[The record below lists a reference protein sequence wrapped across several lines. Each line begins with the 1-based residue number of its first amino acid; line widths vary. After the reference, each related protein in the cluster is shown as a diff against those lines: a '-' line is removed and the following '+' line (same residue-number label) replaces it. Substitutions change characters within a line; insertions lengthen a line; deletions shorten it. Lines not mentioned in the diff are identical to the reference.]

1 VSIVAGRYALIIANA
16 IYEDSSLAQLRA
28 PSHDAEALR
37 RVLEDE
43 NIGGFDVR
51 VVADAGMRDVQ
62 LAVVE
67 FFTARRS
74 GDLALLHFSGHG
86 LKDPRGDLYFATR
99 DTELRHLRATGVA
112 SAFVNLQISDCAARR
127 VVVILDCCYS
137 GAFAKGALSRAD
149 RSVNLAEEFRPA
161 EEERGKGRVV
171 LTAASSTQYA
181 FDGDEL
187 SEANDSPSVFTTA
200 LVEGLQ
206 TGAADLNEDG
216 EISVEDLY
224 EYVYNQ
230 VRRRTPYQVP
240 QKHSFAI
247 EGELVIAQSVRPL
260 VFPHDLRANLDSAS
274 VAARLEAVGE
284 LRRWLASPKPARR
297 SAARTELQWRQH
309 NDDSLTVRQQAEA
322 VLAGAAAE
330 DSATGDRPMSK
341 PESRATP
348 ATTDPSRRA
357 DVGRSTQPVPPTHR
371 PPEPARTT
379 KAQATSRPPPA
390 VPSEEE
396 LPPTAAHDGVGA
408 GTGIT
413 QDRSIGAPAPP
424 LRRNG
429 TRTDRRR
436 RIALVTAAVIALGAV
451 TGSALWFFLLQ
462 DRSPGRASPAPSST
476 APSST
481 APGCGAINDQFDT
494 ASLAPGWERLNGG
507 RFAVSDGAMAITA
520 SDGADVRSDLQGAV
534 TAPFLARTLRG
545 DFRIE
550 TTVTVDPQYS
560 YQGAGLLLYRDTKNY
575 VRLERGFGSQGAI
588 VFEYASD
595 GRHTKLHGPFSRD
608 ADPIK
613 TSATVVGLRL
623 VRTGKSIKGFWR
635 QAGAT
640 TWQELSGTPS
650 LAGRVKTGVAVL
662 NRSQPP
668 AGDPARK
675 PLTATFA
682 YVDVA
687 C

>member
-1 VSIVAGRYALIIANA
+1 MSVVAGRYALIIANA
-16 IYEDSSLAQLRA
+16 SYEDSSLARLRA

-43 NIGGFDVR
+43 SIGGFDVR
-51 VVADAGMRDVQ
+51 VVAEAGMRDVQ

-86 LKDPRGDLYFATR
+86 LKDQRGDLYFATR

-171 LTAASSTQYA
+171 LTASSSTQYA

-187 SEANDSPSVFTTA
+187 SEADDSPSVFTAA

-206 TGAADLNEDG
+206 TGAADLDEDG
-216 EISVEDLY
+216 EVSVDDLY
-224 EYVYNQ
+224 DYVYEQ

-274 VAARLEAVGE
+274 VAARLEAVDE

-297 SAARTELQWRQH
+297 SAARTELQLRQH
-309 NDDSLTVRQQAEA
+309 NDDSLMVRQRAEA

-330 DSATGDRPMSK
+330 DGAALPTQRPL
-341 PESRATP
+341 
-348 ATTDPSRRA
+348 
-357 DVGRSTQPVPPTHR
+357 
-371 PPEPARTT
+371 EPAKTT
-379 KAQATSRPPPA
+379 RAAQPTSPTRPPPVA
-390 VPSEEE
+390 PSEQEAR
-396 LPPTAAHDGVGA
+396 PAAAHDGVGT
-408 GTGIT
+408 GTGTI
-413 QDRSIGAPAPP
+413 QEPSIGAPAAPR
-424 LRRNG
+424 RRNG
-429 TRTDRRR
+429 TGTDRRR
-436 RIALVTAAVIALGAV
+436 RIALVTAAVIALGTV
-451 TGSALWFFLLQ
+451 TGSALWFSVLQ
-462 DRSPGRASPAPSST
+462 DRSPGRAAVAPTST
-476 APSST
+476 APPST
-481 APGCGAINDQFDT
+481 GPPTTTACGAINDQFNT
-494 ASLAPGWERLNGG
+494 ASLAPGWEQLNGDG
-507 RFAVSDGAMAITA
+507 FAVRDGAMAITA
-520 SDGADVRSDLQGAV
+520 SDGADIRSDLQGGRV

-545 DFRIE
+545 DFQIE
-550 TTVTVDPQYS
+550 TTVTVDPRYS
-560 YQGAGLLLYRDTKNY
+560 YQGAGLLLYRDSGNY

-588 VFEYASD
+588 AFEYYAD
-595 GRHTKLHGPFSRD
+595 GQHTKLHGPFSG
-608 ADPIK
+608 DPNPI
-613 TSATVVGLRL
+613 TTTATVVGLRL
-623 VRTGKSIKGFWR
+623 ERSGKSIKAFWR
-635 QAGAT
+635 PVGVR
-640 TWQELSGTPS
+640 TWQPVSGTPS
-650 LAGRVKTGVAVL
+650 LTGEVDAGVAVL
-662 NRSQPP
+662 NRSQDPMP
-668 AGDPARK
+668 DPARK
-675 PLTATFA
+675 SLTATFA
-682 YVDVA
+682 YVKAA

>member
-43 NIGGFDVR
+43 NIGGFDVG

-112 SAFVNLQISDCAARR
+112 SAFVNVQISDCAARR

-260 VFPHDLRANLDSAS
+260 VFPHDLRANLESAS

-341 PESRATP
+341 
-348 ATTDPSRRA
+348 
-357 DVGRSTQPVPPTHR
+357 VPPTHR
-371 PPEPARTT
+371 PPEPARIT

-451 TGSALWFFLLQ
+451 TGSALWFSVLQ

-481 APGCGAINDQFDT
+481 APGCGAINDEFNT
-494 ASLAPGWERLNGG
+494 ASLAPGWEQLNGG
-507 RFAVSDGAMAITA
+507 RFGRFGLSDGAMAITA

-560 YQGAGLLLYRDTKNY
+560 YQGAGLLLYRDTENY

-588 VFEYASD
+588 AFEYAAD
-595 GRHTKLHGPFSRD
+595 GRHTKLHGPFSGD

-668 AGDPARK
+668 AGDPSRK

-682 YVDVA
+682 YVNVA

>member
-1 VSIVAGRYALIIANA
+1 MSVVAGRYALIIANA
-16 IYEDSSLAQLRA
+16 SYEDSSLARLRA

-43 NIGGFDVR
+43 SIGGFDVR

-86 LKDPRGDLYFATR
+86 LKDQRGDLYFATR

-112 SAFVNLQISDCAARR
+112 SAFVNVQISDCAARR

-171 LTAASSTQYA
+171 LTASSSTQYA

-187 SEANDSPSVFTTA
+187 SEADDSPSVFTTA

-206 TGAADLNEDG
+206 TGAADLDDDG
-216 EISVEDLY
+216 EISVDDLY
-224 EYVYNQ
+224 DYVYEQ
-230 VRRRTPYQVP
+230 VRRRTPYQAP

-274 VAARLEAVGE
+274 VAARLEALDE

-309 NDDSLTVRQQAEA
+309 NDDSLMVRQRAEA
-322 VLAGAAAE
+322 VLAAAAE
-330 DSATGDRPMSK
+330 DGA
-341 PESRATP
+341 A
-348 ATTDPSRRA
+348 A
-357 DVGRSTQPVPPTHR
+357 PPTHR
-371 PPEPARTT
+371 PPEPANTT
-379 KAQATSRPPPA
+379 RAPQPTSPSRPPPA
-390 VPSEEE
+390 PPSEQEAR
-396 LPPTAAHDGVGA
+396 PAAAHDGVGA
-408 GTGIT
+408 GAIQEQGV
-413 QDRSIGAPAPP
+413 GAPAAP

-429 TRTDRRR
+429 TGTDRRR

-451 TGSALWFFLLQ
+451 TGSALWFSVLQ
-462 DRSPGRASPAPSST
+462 DRSPGRAVAASTST
-476 APSST
+476 APPST
-481 APGCGAINDQFDT
+481 GPPTTTACGAINDQFNT
-494 ASLAPGWERLNGG
+494 AGPAPGWEQRNGG
-507 RFAVSDGAMAITA
+507 PFAIRDGAMAITA
-520 SDGADVRSDLQGAV
+520 SDGADVRSDLQGGDV

-545 DFRIE
+545 DFSIE
-550 TTVTVDPQYS
+550 TTVTVDPRYS
-560 YQGAGLLLYRDTKNY
+560 YQGAGLLLYRDSGNY

-588 VFEYASD
+588 AFEYYAD
-595 GRHTKLHGPFSRD
+595 GQHTKLHGPFSGD
-608 ADPIK
+608 NDPIP
-613 TSATVVGLRL
+613 TTATVVGLRL
-623 VRTGKSIKGFWR
+623 ERSGKSIKASWR
-635 QAGAT
+635 PAGVR
-640 TWQELSGTPS
+640 TWQQVSGTPS
-650 LAGRVKTGVAVL
+650 LTGEVDAGVAVL
-662 NRSQPP
+662 NRSQGPMP
-668 AGDPARK
+668 DPDRK
-675 PLTATFA
+675 SLTATFA
-682 YVDVA
+682 YVKAA

>member
-1 VSIVAGRYALIIANA
+1 MSIVAGRYALIIANA
-16 IYEDSSLAQLRA
+16 TYEDSSLARLRA

-43 NIGGFDVR
+43 SIGGFDVR
-51 VVADAGMRDVQ
+51 VVGDAGMRDVQ

-86 LKDPRGDLYFATR
+86 LKDQRGDLYFATR

-112 SAFVNLQISDCAARR
+112 SAFVNVQISDCAARR

-137 GAFAKGALSRAD
+137 GAFARGALSRAD
-149 RSVNLAEEFRPA
+149 RSVNLAEEFQPA

-171 LTAASSTQYA
+171 LTASSSTQYA

-187 SEANDSPSVFTTA
+187 SEADDSPSVFTTA

-206 TGAADLNEDG
+206 TGAADLDEDG

-230 VRRRTPYQVP
+230 VRQRTPYQVP

-260 VFPHDLRANLDSAS
+260 AFPHDLRANLDSAS
-274 VAARLEAVGE
+274 VAARLEAVDE

-297 SAARTELQWRQH
+297 SAAWTELQWRQH
-309 NDDSLTVRQQAEA
+309 NDDSLMIRQRAEA

-330 DSATGDRPMSK
+330 DSATRDRPMSK
-341 PESRATP
+341 PESGASP
-348 ATTDPSRRA
+348 ATTDPFRRA
-357 DVGRSTQPVPPTHR
+357 DAGRSAQPVPPTHG
-371 PPEPARTT
+371 PPEPAKTT
-379 KAQATSRPPPA
+379 KAQATSRPPPVA
-390 VPSEEE
+390 PSEE
-396 LPPTAAHDGVGA
+396 LRPAAARDGVGA
-408 GTGIT
+408 GIGAT
-413 QDRSIGAPAPP
+413 QDRSIGAPAAR

-429 TRTDRRR
+429 TGTDRRR
-436 RIALVTAAVIALGAV
+436 RIALVTAVVIALGAV
-451 TGSALWFFLLQ
+451 TGSALWFFVLQ
-462 DRSPGRASPAPSST
+462 DPSPGPSSAASSST
-476 APSST
+476 ASST
-481 APGCGAINDQFDT
+481 TAAGCGAVNEEFDT
-494 ASLAPGWERLNGG
+494 ARPAPGWEQHNSG
-507 RFAVSDGAMAITA
+507 RFAVRDGAMAITA

-545 DFRIE
+545 DFSIE

-560 YQGAGLLLYRDTKNY
+560 YQAAGLLLYRDRENY

-588 VFEYASD
+588 AFEYAAD
-595 GRHTKLHGPFSRD
+595 GRHTKLHGPFSGD
-608 ADPIK
+608 TNPIN

-635 QAGAT
+635 QPGAT

-650 LAGRVKTGVAVL
+650 LAGRVDAGVAVL

-682 YVDVA
+682 YVKVA